1 MTGGDARRAWP
12 SLQAWRADADGVLRG
27 EAGAV
32 TGIAASEPSHGICGL
47 CGRESNFG
55 AAGTDGDMREGL
67 HCMHCGCNAR
77 QRAAA
82 VVLLAALP
90 DPGAARVH
98 ATEQTSRL
106 FLALRRRLRHLSGSE
121 YAPTWR
127 TRLRL
132 SRWLLRHGV
141 PAWVRHGDVTALAQ
155 QDAELDA
162 LISLDVLEHVSD
174 FRAALREFA
183 RVLRAGGVLV
193 LTVPF
198 YEGQARSER
207 IARQRDD
214 GGIEHLGEPEYHG
227 DPLAGRVPCFHH
239 FGWDLLDAMRE
250 AGFGQAEAVRV
261 FDPARG
267 LPQGLWVLRAR
278 R

>member
-12 SLQAWRADADGVLRG
+12 SLQAWRADADGVLCG
-27 EAGAV
+27 EADAAME
-32 TGIAASEPSHGICGL
+32 IAASEPSHGICGL
-47 CGRESNFG
+47 CGRESIFG
-55 AAGTDGDMREGL
+55 AAGTDSDTREGL
-67 HCMHCGCNAR
+67 HCAQCGCNAR

-82 VVLLAALP
+82 AVLLAALP

-98 ATEQTSRL
+98 ATEHASRL
-106 FLALRRRLRHLSGSE
+106 FLALRRRVRHLSGSE

-127 TRLRL
+127 LRLRL
-132 SRWLLRHGV
+132 SRWLLRRGV

-155 QDAELDA
+155 RDAGLDA

-183 RVLRAGGVLV
+183 RVLRTDGVLV

-198 YEGQARSER
+198 YEGQAQSER
-207 IARQRDD
+207 IARLRED
-214 GGIEHLGEPEYHG
+214 GSIEHLVEPEYHG

-250 AGFGQAEAVRV
+250 AGFDQAEAVRV

-267 LPQGLWVLRAR
+267 LPQALWVLRAR
-278 R
+278 C

>member
-1 MTGGDARRAWP
+1 MRDGRAWP
-12 SLQAWRADADGVLRG
+12 SLVAWRVEAEAVHAGETALRDASSAPLQ
-27 EAGAV
+27 
-32 TGIAASEPSHGICGL
+32 GICGL
-47 CGRESNFG
+47 CGRESVFG
-55 AAGTDGDMREGL
+55 AAATDTDPREGL
-67 HCMHCGCNAR
+67 HCARCGCNAR

-82 VVLLAALP
+82 AVLLAALP
-90 DPGAARVH
+90 DPDAARVH

-106 FLALRRRLRHLSGSE
+106 FLALRRRVRHLSGSE
-121 YAPTWR
+121 YAPAWR
-127 TRLRL
+127 MRLRL
-132 SRWLLRHGV
+132 SFWLLRHGV
-141 PAWVRHGDVTALAQ
+141 PAWVRHGDVTALALG
-155 QDAELDA
+155 DAGLDG

-183 RVLRAGGVLV
+183 RVLRLGGVLV

-198 YEGQARSER
+198 YETQEQSER
-207 IARQRDD
+207 IVRLRED
-214 GGIEHLGEPEYHG
+214 GGIEHLSEPEYHG

-239 FGWDLLDAMRE
+239 FGWDLLDAIRE

-267 LPQGLWVLRAR
+267 LPQALWVLRAR